1 MPINWRLFAWCGT
14 GGTTTYIIDLG
25 DVSIHQ
31 EESGHISSPGDML
44 TGRSLGLLAIV
55 DGDEGG
61 GLGGGGDDGKKVNV
75 WLHSG
80 AIGRGCP
87 RGGGNIGSC
96 LCRLCGQQQGRR
108 KWRRCRSSNIVMFS
122 TDNTEVTM

>member
-44 TGRSLGLLAIV
+44 TGRSLGLLGIV
-55 DGDEGG
+55 DRDEGG
-61 GLGGGGDDGKKVNV
+61 GIGGGGDVCCPLLEKVSQFITTRPV
-75 WLHSG
+75 MDL
-80 AIGRGCP
+80 
-87 RGGGNIGSC
+87 C
-96 LCRLCGQQQGRR
+96 LAA
-108 KWRRCRSSNIVMFS
+108 
-122 TDNTEVTM
+122 